1 MNYGEVYTRL
11 TYEFAFVKFRKR
23 GGDIRYMLATRNLNG
38 AALEHGNL
46 GGLLAGHDKRCNIK
60 NGNMAV
66 IDIIIGECRSFNI
79 QRVLDIQW
87 LGQVETQ
94 DEYDTALSKFIEIKN
109 KSEEADSKVDL
120 DLL

>member
-11 TYEFAFVKFRKR
+11 SYEFAFVKFRKR
-23 GGDIRYMLATRNLNG
+23 NGDIRYMLATRNVSG

-46 GGLLAGHDKRCNIK
+46 GGLLGGHDKRCNIK

-94 DEYDTALSKFIEIKN
+94 DEYDLALSMFIELKN
-109 KSEEADSKVDL
+109 KS
-120 DLL
+120 